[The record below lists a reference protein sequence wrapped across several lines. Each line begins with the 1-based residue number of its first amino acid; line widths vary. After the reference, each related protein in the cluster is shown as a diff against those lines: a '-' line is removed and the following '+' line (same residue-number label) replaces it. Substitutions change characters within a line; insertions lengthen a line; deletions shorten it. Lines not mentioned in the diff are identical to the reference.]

1 MCTLNIRIDDKV
13 MDRVKPHFTGDHAM
27 QLWMEKVLKQVLEDY
42 AEELEC
48 RKVKE
53 SESQLLLQ
61 RLESLKDDPE
71 GFFKMG
77 GILGKPKGSFSWE
90 ELREEAMFEK
100 YGV

>member
-1 MCTLNIRIDDKV
+1 
-13 MDRVKPHFTGDHAM
+13 
-27 QLWMEKVLKQVLEDY
+27 
-42 AEELEC
+42 
-48 RKVKE
+48 
-53 SESQLLLQ
+53 LLLQ